1 METILHDLRF
11 GGRLLIRKPAFTAIA
26 VITLALGIG
35 ANTAI
40 FSVVNS
46 VLLRPLPYPA
56 PERLVTMRYNQSVP
70 DLEDIRARC
79 QSFEYFGGSV
89 MQPLPDFVVQTF
101 FGGCSVLDAP
111 FFHLGQETP
120 APRKAPL

>member
-1 METILHDLRF
+1 TILHDLRF

-56 PERLVTMRYNQSVP
+56 PERLVTMRSNQSVP

-79 QSFEYFGGSV
+79 QSLEYFGGSV
-89 MQPLPDFVVQTF
+89 MQPQDYIGDIEP
-101 FGGCSVLDAP
+101 
-111 FFHLGQETP
+111 
-120 APRKAPL
+120 